1 MCTHAQHKK
10 RWPSWSASLLLG
22 AGLLMVA
29 VPALAQ
35 SEERRGGN
43 YGAHV
48 AWTKS
53 ADAEEGNMLVGG
65 HLELA
70 LAPVLGVQGAV
81 EYRTV
86 ETFRLKANDSTAE
99 VNVRSI
105 PVTVTGRFYLP
116 AAETLAPFLAVGA
129 GWYNLVHDYSD
140 VLEAVGA
147 EDETVTAFGWHAGVG
162 AKLYLSPSL
171 SLSGEGRYTFLDPER
186 DFDDSIQ
193 DDVKELD
200 YDTAY
205 LGAGLN
211 IEF

>member
-1 MCTHAQHKK
+1 MSIHHTHRR
-10 RWPSWSASLLLG
+10 RWPALILVGAVASLIALP
-22 AGLLMVA
+22 AVA
-29 VPALAQ
+29 Q
-35 SEERRGGN
+35 DSERRGGN
-43 YGAHV
+43 YGPHV

-53 ADAEEGNMLVGG
+53 ADADEGNFLVGG

-70 LAPVLGVQGAV
+70 LAPVLGIQGAV

-86 ETFRLKANDSTAE
+86 ETFQLRRGDETAE
-99 VNVRSI
+99 VNVRTI
-105 PVTVTGRFYLP
+105 PITATGRFYLP
-116 AAETLAPFLAVGA
+116 AAESFAPFLLVGA
-129 GWYNLVHDYSD
+129 GWYNLIHDYSD
-140 VLEAVGA
+140 ALEAVGA
-147 EDETVTAFGWHAGVG
+147 EDETVTTFGWHAGVG

-186 DFDDSIQ
+186 DFEPDVQ
-193 DDVKELD
+193 EDVKELD

>member
-1 MCTHAQHKK
+1 MSIHHTHRR
-10 RWPSWSASLLLG
+10 RWPALILVGAVASLIALP
-22 AGLLMVA
+22 AVA
-29 VPALAQ
+29 Q
-35 SEERRGGN
+35 DSERRGGN
-43 YGAHV
+43 YGPHV

-53 ADAEEGNMLVGG
+53 ADADEGNFLVGG

-70 LAPVLGVQGAV
+70 LAPVLGIQGAV

-86 ETFRLKANDSTAE
+86 ETFRLKRGDQTAE
-99 VNVRSI
+99 VNVRTI
-105 PVTVTGRFYLP
+105 PITATGRFYLP
-116 AAETLAPFLAVGA
+116 AGDSFAPFLLVGA
-129 GWYNLVHDYSD
+129 GWYNLIHDYSD
-140 VLEAVGA
+140 ALEAVGA
-147 EDETVTAFGWHAGVG
+147 KDETVTTFGWHAGVG

-186 DFDDSIQ
+186 DFDPDIQ